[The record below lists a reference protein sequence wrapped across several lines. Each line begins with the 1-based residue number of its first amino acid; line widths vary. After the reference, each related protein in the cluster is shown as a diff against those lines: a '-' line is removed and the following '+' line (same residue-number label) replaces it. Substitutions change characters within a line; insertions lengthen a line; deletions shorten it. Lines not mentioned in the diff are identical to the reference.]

1 MIPPTSLEEIE
12 LPQLTDPRQTSLEV
26 HAHLRQLIIDS
37 TLPPGTVLKQA
48 ELARRFGVS
57 RTPMREAFRMLQ
69 EEDLIQADPN
79 QRAVVRGM
87 DGEELDQ
94 LYSTRIAL
102 ESLGARITTGRLE
115 QREIDEARQ
124 CLEDMATHL
133 ASDNQVE
140 WMAAHRRFHE
150 LCMARAG
157 QPMLRVI
164 KSYAERSE
172 RYVRLYWLWH
182 PQAHADAQ
190 REHEAILE
198 AVEGTDS
205 TLSGVLMARHLSHT
219 ALTVLNDVSV
229 DASGHAIQQALS
241 MASGKKPART
251 RRTSQGAGRPAVAP

>member
-1 MIPPTSLEEIE
+1 MKRRSRLLNSPTLLETIAI
-12 LPQLTDPRQTSLEV
+12 PQLTDPRRTGLEV

-48 ELARRFGVS
+48 ELARHFGVS

-102 ESLGARITTGRLE
+102 ESLGARITTRRLE
-115 QREIDEARQ
+115 HPEIDEIRQ
-124 CLEDMATHL
+124 CLDKMAAHL
-133 ASDNQVE
+133 ATNDQSE
-140 WMAAHRRFHE
+140 WMVAHRRFHE

-157 QPMLRVI
+157 QPMLRVV

-182 PQAHADAQ
+182 PQANAARQ
-190 REHEAILE
+190 REHEALLE
-198 AVEGTDS
+198 AVLGTDPA
-205 TLSGVLMARHLSHT
+205 LSGALMAQHLSHT

-229 DASGHAIQQALS
+229 DAPGHAIQEALG
-241 MASGKKPART
+241 MATGKKPPKV
-251 RRTSQGAGRPAVAP
+251 RRKA

>member
-1 MIPPTSLEEIE
+1 LNRPTWLDQLEIPE
-12 LPQLTDPRQTSLEV
+12 LTDPRRTGLEV

-48 ELARRFGVS
+48 ELARHFGVS

-102 ESLGARITTGRLE
+102 ESLGARITTGRLVQPE
-115 QREIDEARQ
+115 VDEITQ
-124 CLEDMATHL
+124 CLTDMAAHMAT
-133 ASDNQVE
+133 DNQAE
-140 WMAAHRRFHE
+140 WMTSHRRFHE

-157 QPMLRVI
+157 QPMLRVV

-182 PQAHADAQ
+182 PQANAARQ
-190 REHEAILE
+190 LEHEAILE
-198 AVEGTDS
+198 AVLGTDPA
-205 TLSGVLMARHLSHT
+205 LAGALMAQHLSHT

-229 DASGHAIQQALS
+229 DAPGHAIQEALS
-241 MASGKKPART
+241 MATGRKTAKAR
-251 RRTSQGAGRPAVAP
+251 RKS